1 MCLSIAKLLCR
12 RGGVV
17 IFTDMKRYTDSDGK
31 AALTFRAVASVRDTE
46 LCKRKHK
53 HLSPSLMDKTKSR
66 LAAFFDNDE
75 DESSFPV
82 RRIEPF
88 FLFLRAHYSLLQ

>member
-1 MCLSIAKLLCR
+1 M
-12 RGGVV
+12 V
-17 IFTDMKRYTDSDGK
+17 IFADMKKRCTARRRQGANIPGRGK
-31 AALTFRAVASVRDTE
+31 CTGPFE
-46 LCKRKHK
+46 LCKHKRK

-82 RRIEPF
+82 RRIELF
-88 FLFLRAHYSLLQ
+88 FLFLRAHYPFLQ